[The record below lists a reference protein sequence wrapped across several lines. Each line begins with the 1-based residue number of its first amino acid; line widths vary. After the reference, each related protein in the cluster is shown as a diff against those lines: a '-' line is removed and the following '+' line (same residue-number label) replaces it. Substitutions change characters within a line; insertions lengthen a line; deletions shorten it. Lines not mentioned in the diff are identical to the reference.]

1 MLLFSL
7 LDILLGQPF
16 LSFAHA
22 QRCKKTPCAAL
33 FNKTV
38 VDKLAKADKKINHVD
53 ETISYGNLTASDI
66 VFN

>member
-1 MLLFSL
+1 MLK
-7 LDILLGQPF
+7 D
-16 LSFAHA
+16 A
-22 QRCKKTPCAAL
+22 KKTPCAAL

-53 ETISYGNLTASDI
+53 ETIAYGNLTASDI